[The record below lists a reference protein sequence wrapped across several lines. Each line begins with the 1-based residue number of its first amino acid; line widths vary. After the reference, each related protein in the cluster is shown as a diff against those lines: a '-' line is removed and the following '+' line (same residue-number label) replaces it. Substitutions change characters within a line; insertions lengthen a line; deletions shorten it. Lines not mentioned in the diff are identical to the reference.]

1 MRNTTVFALLC
12 ALCAPV
18 SAREPV
24 RARHAMV
31 VAQEPIAT
39 SVGVSVL
46 KAGGNAVDAAV
57 AVAFALAVTHPS
69 AGNLGG
75 GGFLLLRNAAGHAT
89 FIDFREMAP
98 IAASRDM
105 YIGPG
110 GKATRDSLT
119 GWRASGVP
127 GTVRGLALAHAKYGS
142 KSWRELVQPAVNLAA
157 SGVTLSYAE
166 SRSMC
171 GSRGLLSQFPESK
184 RIFLNGGACFQ
195 PGDTLRQPE
204 LSRVLQRIAG
214 NPDDFYTGE
223 TAHILAREMSS
234 HGGAITLEDLR
245 NYKAIERQPLTGTYK
260 GYTII
265 TAPSPS
271 SGGIGVLQMLA
282 MLEPTGYE
290 KAGAGSAASSHY
302 IAEAMRRYFAD
313 RAQFLGDS
321 DFVKVPLKGLL
332 DPQYIAARR
341 ASIDPV
347 KATPSSALG
356 AGQPQ
361 FESANTTHFNVV
373 DAQGNAVAL
382 TYTINNSYGS
392 GVTVPGL
399 GFLLNNEMDDFA
411 AQPGAP
417 NMFGLIQGE
426 ANAIAPRKRPLSA
439 MTPTIVLKDG
449 NLFLVLGAPGG
460 PRIISGVLQV
470 ILNVIDFHMDVQQAV
485 DQPRLH
491 HQWMPD
497 RLLLEPGFS
506 PDTRALLEQRGYTL
520 GSISAVGSVEAIMV
534 ESPRSRAV
542 SDATTTGA
550 NVTDTVSW
558 LAAAQNG
565 RSAGKAEGY

>member
-1 MRNTTVFALLC
+1 MI
-12 ALCAPV
+12 
-18 SAREPV
+18 
-24 RARHAMV
+24 
-31 VAQEPIAT
+31 VAQEPIAA

-75 GGFLLLRNAAGHAT
+75 GGFLLLRTAAGHST

-98 IAASRDM
+98 ASASRDM
-105 YIGPG
+105 YIGLD
-110 GKATRDSLT
+110 GKATKDSLT

-142 KSWRELVQPAVNLAA
+142 KPWFDLVKPAAALAT

-171 GSRGLLSQFPESK
+171 GSRRWLSPFPESK
-184 RIFLNGGACFQ
+184 RIFLSGGACFQ

-204 LSRVLQRIAG
+204 LARTLSRIAD

-223 TAHILAREMSS
+223 TARILAEQMRR

-245 NYKAIERQPLTGTYK
+245 SYKPVERQPLTGAYK
-260 GYTII
+260 GHTII
-265 TAPSPS
+265 TAPPPS
-271 SGGIGVLQMLA
+271 SGGVGILQMLA

-290 KAGAGSAASSHY
+290 KHGAGSAASSHY

-313 RAQFLGDS
+313 RAQYLGDS
-321 DFVKVPLKGLL
+321 DFAKVPVKGLL

-341 ASIDPV
+341 ASIDPAR
-347 KATPSSALG
+347 ATPSSALG
-356 AGQPQ
+356 AGRPS
-361 FESANTTHFNVV
+361 FEPADTTHFNVI

-399 GFLLNNEMDDFA
+399 GFLLNDEMDDFA

-449 NLFLVLGAPGG
+449 KLFLVLGAPGG

-470 ILNVIDFHMDVQQAV
+470 ILNVIDFKMDVQQAV

-506 PDTRALLEQRGYTL
+506 PDTRALLEQRGHTL
-520 GSISAVGSVEAIMV
+520 GAISSVASVEAIMV

-550 NVTDTVSW
+550 NVTDTIPW
-558 LAAAQNG
+558 LAAARNG